1 MPVMMIWIVFSVL
14 AVAAALSVLVPLSR
28 SAREQRETS
37 AYDVEVYKAQLGEV
51 DRDLDRGLISEEAAE
66 AARTE
71 IARRLIAAGGAQEET
86 PDAPATGAGPQPHA
100 RIGLRVAQA
109 LALVAVPLGTIGLYS
124 VIGSPDIPDQPLQ
137 ARLQEPVQSRSLPD
151 LVARVEQRLAE
162 EPSDGRGWD
171 VIAPAYMRLGRA
183 EDAAAAYA
191 AAIRILGSTVRRE
204 TDRGE
209 ALVIANNGIVGAEAR
224 AAFERA
230 VALDERAIK
239 PRFFLALALTQENRK
254 DEAIAAWQALLDE
267 AEGGEPWIEAV
278 RMELAKLGVET
289 EPAVAAA
296 PGPSQD
302 DIAAA
307 AQMSAEDRSA
317 MIRSMVDRLDTRLS
331 EEGGS
336 TDEWLRLMRAVAVLG
351 DTDRLRDTATRAE
364 EALKADPTAV
374 AQVKS
379 LARELGVGS

>member
-1 MPVMMIWIVFSVL
+1 MMIWIVFSVL
-14 AVAAALSVLVPLSR
+14 AVVAALSVLVPLSR
-28 SAREQRETS
+28 SARDQRES
-37 AYDVEVYKAQLGEV
+37 AAYDVEVYKAQLGEV

-71 IARRLIAAGGAQEET
+71 IARRLIAAGAADSHDSATRQSGEEKRR
-86 PDAPATGAGPQPHA
+86 GS
-100 RIGLRVAQA
+100 RNGLRVAQA
-109 LALVAVPLGTIGLYS
+109 LALIVVPLGAVGLYS
-124 VIGSPDIPDQPLQ
+124 VVGSPDLPDQPLR
-137 ARLQEPVQSRSLPD
+137 ARLEAPATARSLPD

-191 AAIRILGSTVRRE
+191 AAIRLLGSTVRRE

-209 ALVIANNGIVGAEAR
+209 ALVIGNNGIVGADAR

-230 VALDERAIK
+230 VALDKSAIK
-239 PRFFLALALTQENRK
+239 PRFFLALALTQENRTDK
-254 DEAIAAWQALLDE
+254 AIAAWQDLLDE
-267 AEGGEPWIEAV
+267 AQGGEAWAEAV
-278 RMELAKLGVET
+278 RVELSKLGVET
-289 EPAVAAA
+289 EPAIAA
-296 PGPSQD
+296 PGPSQSD
-302 DIAAA
+302 VAAA
-307 AQMSAEDRSA
+307 AQMNSADRSA

-364 EALKADPTAV
+364 QALKQDPAGV

>member
-28 SAREQRETS
+28 SGRELRETA

-71 IARRLIAAGGAQEET
+71 IARRLIAAGGAEEEI
-86 PDAPATGAGPQPHA
+86 PATADAGRRSGA
-100 RIGLRVAQA
+100 RFGLRVAQA

-124 VIGSPDIPDQPLQ
+124 VIGSPDIPDQPLV
-137 ARLQEPVQSRSLPD
+137 ARLQEPVLNRSLPD

-230 VALDERAIK
+230 VALDARAIK
-239 PRFFLALALTQENRK
+239 PRFFLALALTQENRNE
-254 DEAIAAWQALLDE
+254 DAIAAWQALLDE
-267 AEGGEPWIEAV
+267 AQGGEAWAEAV
-278 RMELAKLGVET
+278 RVELAKLGVET
-289 EPAVAAA
+289 EPTVAAA
-296 PGPSQD
+296 PGPSQG
-302 DIAAA
+302 DIASA
-307 AQMSAEDRSA
+307 AQMNAEDRSA

-331 EEGGS
+331 DEGGS
-336 TDEWLRLMRAVAVLG
+336 ADEWLRLMRAVAVLG
-351 DTDRLRDTATRAE
+351 DTDRLRDTATRAQ
-364 EALKADPTAV
+364 EALKADPSAV

>member
-28 SAREQRETS
+28 SGREQRETA

-71 IARRLIAAGGAQEET
+71 IARRLIAAGGAEEEAPDT
-86 PDAPATGAGPQPHA
+86 PTADAASRPRA

-124 VIGSPDIPDQPLQ
+124 VIGSPDVPDQPLQ
-137 ARLQEPVQSRSLPD
+137 ARLQEPVQNRSLPD

-191 AAIRILGSTVRRE
+191 AAIRILGSTERRE

-230 VALDERAIK
+230 VALDPSAIK

-254 DEAIAAWQALLDE
+254 EEAIAAWQALLDE
-267 AEGGEPWIEAV
+267 AEGGEAWAEAV
-278 RMELAKLGVET
+278 RVELAKLGVET
-289 EPAVAAA
+289 APAVAAA
-296 PGPSQD
+296 PGPNQD

-307 AQMSAEDRSA
+307 AEMNAEDRSA

-351 DTDRLRDTATRAE
+351 DADRLRDTATRAE
-364 EALKADPTAV
+364 EALKGDPAAV